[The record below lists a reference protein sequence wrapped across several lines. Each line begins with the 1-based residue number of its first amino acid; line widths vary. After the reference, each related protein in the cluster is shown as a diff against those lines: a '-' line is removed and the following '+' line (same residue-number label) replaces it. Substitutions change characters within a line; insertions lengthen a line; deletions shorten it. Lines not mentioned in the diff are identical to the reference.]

1 MQTWLSIHFF
11 PTATQNAFLVG
22 QLHPFLGQQVWPV
35 AGTRFFYI
43 RYSDADGP
51 HLRLRFR
58 GTEEWLSGV
67 LRPALEPLLS
77 AEGHWK
83 VLDYV
88 PEPARFGG
96 EAALPWAEEHFHISS
111 RVALD
116 RINRD
121 NYVYGDTLFDAMR
134 LHVSAAFA
142 AGLTVD
148 QSSAYF
154 DGLCNQWIGA
164 FFSPAD
170 DAMDAALLRKEVR
183 ADFDKTLD
191 PQFAF
196 LQDALRQMYRAL
208 QDQQFDVK
216 QPEWLRWFRG
226 NELIFKE
233 LGKDLEKALPSLLHL
248 TNNRLGVNNQ
258 DEAYLLFVLGKV
270 LS

>member
-11 PTATQNAFLVG
+11 PTATQNTFLAG
-22 QLHPFLGQQVWPV
+22 KLHPFLEQHVWPV
-35 AGTRFFYI
+35 SGTRFFYI

-58 GTEEWLSGV
+58 GTEEWLTQT
-67 LRPALEPLLS
+67 LRPLLEPMLS
-77 AEGHWK
+77 AEGQWK
-83 VLDYV
+83 VVDYV

-96 EAALPWAEEHFHISS
+96 AEVLPWAEEHFHISS

-134 LHVSAAFA
+134 LHVSAAYV
-142 AGLTVD
+142 AGLSVD
-148 QSSAYF
+148 HSSTYF
-154 DGLCNQWIGA
+154 DSLCNQWIGA

-170 DAMDAALLRKEVR
+170 DAMDAALLQKEVR
-183 ADFDKTLD
+183 ADFENTLA

-196 LQDALRQMYRAL
+196 LQDALRQMYLAL
-208 QDQQFDVK
+208 QDQKFDTK

-233 LGKDLEKALPSLLHL
+233 LGNNLEKALPSLLHL

-258 DEAYLLFVLGKV
+258 DEAYLLFVLGRV